1 MKRITCIIVVVSIVL
16 GLSLNVYATNEP
28 IEDAD
33 LLNEVIGAVEN
44 DIASISKT
52 GNIGMSDSIPL
63 RDMKGNLYAYFV
75 PIFEESSR
83 TVSGYS
89 VISIVGEAKTLTTA
103 VGENSAALAIMIM
116 RESES
121 KGELIYEFPNAFIK
135 HVGGMYYKICIDGS
149 LDYIEVPSEYESNT
163 VEFLSSEYGKNET
176 NRSTVTYGQ
185 LKKWNVGSFLPI
197 SISGGYYYGG
207 YQGWLVNE
215 GVSQFYANRSC
226 GVTAAANMF
235 CYMAYN
241 KPGMKNLY
249 TKVGISQS
257 QFSAF
262 QREVYSYVSPAIWGI
277 PTLNTMISR
286 VENYAASRGVNLKA
300 TRSSLSW
307 TETNVRKYIAGGLNK
322 ECPVL
327 LLTWNSPI
335 ADLSTHWVTVTRIYN
350 NGSATKIVTSN
361 WAEKQI
367 YDFSTWVNGS
377 SIYKGV
383 IYFE

>member
-28 IEDAD
+28 IEDAE
-33 LLNEVIGAVEN
+33 LLNEVIDAVEN

-52 GNIGMSDSIPL
+52 GNIGMSASIPL

-75 PIFEESSR
+75 PIFEELSKAV
-83 TVSGYS
+83 TGYS
-89 VISIVGEAKTLTTA
+89 VVSIVGEARTLTTA
-103 VGENSAALAIMIM
+103 VGESSAALAIMVM

-135 HVGGMYYKICIDGS
+135 HLDGRHYKICIDGS

-176 NRSTVTYGQ
+176 NRATVTYGQ
-185 LKKWNVGSFLPI
+185 LNKWDLGYFLPI
-197 SISGGYYYGG
+197 SVSGGYYYGG

-215 GVSQFYANRSC
+215 GISQFYANRSC

-241 KPGMKNLY
+241 KQGMKKLY
-249 TKVGISQS
+249 TKADISKTEFGS
-257 QFSAF
+257 F
-262 QREVYSYVSPAIWGI
+262 QREVYSYISPAIWGV

-322 ECPVL
+322 ECEPV
-327 LLTWNSPI
+327 
-335 ADLSTHWVTVTRIYN
+335 R
-350 NGSATKIVTSN
+350 
-361 WAEKQI
+361 
-367 YDFSTWVNGS
+367 
-377 SIYKGV
+377 
-383 IYFE
+383 